1 MPDHQHET
9 RGLPVNHHQIC
20 AGVDAAIAAQSS
32 STIPV
37 DEGGGFA
44 GRVHAGYWLGT
55 TRAIGEVVAQAT
67 PAIVGHDSLVA
78 RGQYRSVLACCYEHT
93 TC

>member
-1 MPDHQHET
+1 
-9 RGLPVNHHQIC
+9 
-20 AGVDAAIAAQSS
+20 
-32 STIPV
+32 V

-78 RGQYRSVLACCYEHT
+78 RGQYRNTPH
-93 TC
+93 